1 MASISEFLDSLL
13 DESVDFARDELK
25 GLIKEAKSDN
35 RTFIKHIGE
44 LTEEFIQMRALGQI
58 NNDEF
63 EELMKNLLDLNKMQ
77 LRKLSVQ
84 AKARAERIVNGLRE
98 LVLDKLFSVL
108 PI

>member
-13 DESVDFARDELK
+13 DESADFARDELK
-25 GLIKEAKSDN
+25 TLIKEAKSDN

-44 LTEEFIQMRALGQI
+44 LTEEFIQMRALGQL

-63 EELMKNLLDLNKMQ
+63 EELMNDLLDLSKMQ

-84 AKARAERIVNGLRE
+84 AKVRTERIANGIRD
-98 LVLDKLFSVL
+98 LVLNRLL
-108 PI
+108 ALI